1 MKRSFTIIAII
12 AALAIVGATTTT
24 AAPLVFK
31 QGRTVA
37 YGVTLKPYTSTLLV
51 CRAGEEPRTSD
62 AVLDHPYTLP
72 TFVWLDGG
80 ELEGWRVDG
89 RLIAT
94 ARPSQGPLGIGELR
108 FQSYGRTVDVEIIC
122 ER

>member
-1 MKRSFTIIAII
+1 MNRSLTIIATLVV
-12 AALAIVGATTTT
+12 LAFAGSAT
-24 AAPLVFK
+24 AAPVVFK

-51 CRAGEEPRTSD
+51 CRAGEEPRSSD

-72 TFVWLDGG
+72 AFVWLDGG